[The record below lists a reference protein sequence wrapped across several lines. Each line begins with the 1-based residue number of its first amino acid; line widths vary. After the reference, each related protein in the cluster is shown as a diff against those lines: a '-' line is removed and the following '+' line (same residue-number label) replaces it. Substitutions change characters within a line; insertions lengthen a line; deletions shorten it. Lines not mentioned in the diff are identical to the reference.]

1 MIRKGILKGDKSF
14 RKFTFDDSKCVNGKY
29 ECTYPM
35 DPVERNEFSEPNKV
49 WLSESEMLVIGAP
62 IKKKAPEQNPN
73 QIEQPVEQPKV
84 KTQSTVPE
92 KRKPGR
98 PKKVVNEPAPN
109 VFEKPEGSEKY
120 EYLVEEIQMTND
132 YPLQDKLNELGDA
145 GWEMC
150 GFETVKQIFTVSIL
164 MVFKRK
170 RG

>member
-49 WLSESEMLVIGAP
+49 WLSESEMLVIGGP

-73 QIEQPVEQPKV
+73 QIEQPVEQPKA

-92 KRKPGR
+92 KRNLEDLKR
-98 PKKVVNEPAPN
+98 LSMNLHRMSLKNQKVLKSMNT
-109 VFEKPEGSEKY
+109 
-120 EYLVEEIQMTND
+120 L
-132 YPLQDKLNELGDA
+132 
-145 GWEMC
+145 
-150 GFETVKQIFTVSIL
+150 
-164 MVFKRK
+164 
-170 RG
+170 